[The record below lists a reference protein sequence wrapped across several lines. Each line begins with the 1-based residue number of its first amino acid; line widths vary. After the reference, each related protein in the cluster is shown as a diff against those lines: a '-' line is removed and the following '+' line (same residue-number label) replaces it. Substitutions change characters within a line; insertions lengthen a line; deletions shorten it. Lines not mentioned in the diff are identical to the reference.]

1 MTTVE
6 TARHHAA
13 APGVR
18 CSAPTAQAVSELIV
32 VVPAHNEEQFIGTC
46 LAALLDAKRAA
57 NHLFPQLT
65 CRIVVVLDNCDDDT
79 GLVAQRMGVGS
90 VVVDHHSVGAARR
103 AGVRAA
109 LADTGAPLQRIW
121 LASTDADCRVPVGWM
136 ARFVDA
142 AARGYHL
149 VLGMVHPSGDVPA
162 SRLHAWQ
169 NRHPYVEGHP
179 HVHGAALGIRADV
192 YHDIGGWRPLQTGE
206 DVELVERAEHRPWIR
221 ILRTAQDPVCTSA
234 RTVGRAPAGFADY
247 LTNLPERDRDT

>member
-6 TARHHAA
+6 TARYHAA
-13 APGVR
+13 VR

-32 VVPAHNEEQFIGTC
+32 VVPAHNEEQLIGTC
-46 LAALLDAKRAA
+46 LAALLDSQRVAHR
-57 NHLFPQLT
+57 LFPQLT
-65 CRIVVVLDNCDDDT
+65 CRIVVVLDDCEDDT
-79 GLVAQRMGVGS
+79 GVIVQRMGIRS
-90 VVVDHHSVGAARR
+90 IVVDRHSVGAARR

-109 LADTGAPLQRIW
+109 LADAGAPLRRIW
-121 LASTDADCRVPVGWM
+121 LASTDADCRVPAGWM
-136 ARFVDA
+136 SRFVDA
-142 AARGYHL
+142 AAHGYHL
-149 VLGMVHPSGDVPA
+149 VLGMVHPSGDLPA

-169 NRHPYVEGHP
+169 DRHPYVEGHP

-206 DVELVERAEHRPWIR
+206 DVELVKRAEQRPWIR

-247 LTNLPERDRDT
+247 MTNLPELSRDR